1 MLPWVKCALKEDCIA
16 PRGSK
21 FYGCDFSRKP
31 TFLYSGCHRY
41 EMSAFSN
48 ITAIMFNFEQ
58 SIYTTW
64 EDKKSKNNATLSE
77 NLSESLSFMQKFN
90 ENSLLAYVTSTKIN
104 EPKEKVKR
112 RRQNSM
118 FNYKKN

>member
-1 MLPWVKCALKEDCIA
+1 MTHPLMFQYFLLKPSEFNFVDMLDTTQFILYSNKNIHINLMLPWVKCALKEDCIA

-64 EDKKSKNNATLSE
+64 KDKKK
-77 NLSESLSFMQKFN
+77 
-90 ENSLLAYVTSTKIN
+90 
-104 EPKEKVKR
+104 
-112 RRQNSM
+112 
-118 FNYKKN
+118 